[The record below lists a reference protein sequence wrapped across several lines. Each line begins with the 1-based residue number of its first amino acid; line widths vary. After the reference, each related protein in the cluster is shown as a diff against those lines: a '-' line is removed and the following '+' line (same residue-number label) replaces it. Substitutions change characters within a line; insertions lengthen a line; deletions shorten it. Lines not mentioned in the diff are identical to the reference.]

1 MVNTIS
7 DVAWAVLQRAR
18 AANPLREQVGHPEQ
32 VRASRQSAAVRE
44 AERAELIM
52 LGDAGDRVSAATATT
67 VPGGPLARR
76 CVVLAGHRTWRR

>member
-7 DVAWAVLQRAR
+7 DVAWAVVQERAR
-18 AANPLREQVGHPEQ
+18 AANPLRDQVGHPEQ

-44 AERAELIM
+44 AELIM
-52 LGDAGDRVSAATATT
+52 LGDAVDRVSAATATT

-76 CVVLAGHRTWRR
+76 CVVLAGHCTRQH